1 MIRFSVRKSLLGAL
15 LLLLVLAFLSLFLG
29 YSHLGVEQVL
39 EALLGQAKPSISL
52 IVWNLR
58 LPRLLV
64 SCLAGAAL
72 ATSASLLQTLT
83 HNPMADPGILG
94 INAGASLAALA
105 SLFLPFSGLGLQS
118 LFAWLGG
125 SLAALTVYLLS
136 QTRKGSFQSNQLL
149 LVGIGL
155 AGLLT
160 SLTLSLTQVISPYQM
175 ENTQAWLSGAY
186 LGDKWS
192 SLMILAPLILI
203 SLLAVFLRIPKLNVL
218 QLGPE
223 TATGLGINVQ
233 KESRILLL
241 LAAGLASFATLLV
254 GNTAFVGFL
263 ASHLAKRLI
272 GRNHSY
278 SLPLAICLAASL
290 MLLADTI
297 GRLLLVG
304 TGIPTGIVLAI
315 IGAPYC
321 FVLMQKETN

>member
-29 YSHLGVEQVL
+29 YSHLRVEQVL
-39 EALLGQAKPSISL
+39 EALLGQAKPSISM
-52 IVWNLR
+52 IVWNIR

-118 LFAWLGG
+118 IFAWLGG

-136 QTRKGSFQSNQLL
+136 QTRKGNFQSNQLL
-149 LVGIGL
+149 LVGMGL

-203 SLLAVFLRIPKLNVL
+203 SLLVVFLRIPKLNVL

-223 TATGLGINVQ
+223 IATGLGVNVQ
-233 KESRILLL
+233 ESRIILL

-304 TGIPTGIVLAI
+304 TGIPTGIILAI

-321 FVLMQKETN
+321 FVLMQKETS